1 MNNHYKKLREQKIQK
16 MENRNPSLESL
27 KKKISN
33 SGGSGS
39 AATAEAPG
47 STQPNF
53 STSAQIKI
61 EQAPDNQ
68 EHPKSSELVEAGE
81 FGNPRMMLPRDFQ
94 AQNQPL
100 KHLETHQ
107 QKSIPEN
114 DSILNSKQSENS
126 R

>member
-16 MENRNPSLESL
+16 MENRNSDLELL

-47 STQPNF
+47 STQPNL

-61 EQAPDNQ
+61 E
-68 EHPKSSELVEAGE
+68 
-81 FGNPRMMLPRDFQ
+81 
-94 AQNQPL
+94 
-100 KHLETHQ
+100 
-107 QKSIPEN
+107 
-114 DSILNSKQSENS
+114 
-126 R
+126 